1 MDEGSN
7 HLPHKLQPNP
17 VMLVMGLHPPD
28 FREDRQGDVH
38 GLDRQ
43 VDPDHLPDLEGGFG
57 LDPQPQGAD
66 VEYLADFKYGH
77 VFAGEKPAPFQLKGL
92 LEGLAGYETV
102 FLFRVHGFPSW
113 GVHRKNAKGVK
124 RKPKIL

>member
-1 MDEGSN
+1 M
-7 HLPHKLQPNP
+7 
-17 VMLVMGLHPPD
+17 VIMGPHPPD
-28 FREDRQGDVH
+28 LRKDRQRDIH

-43 VDPDHLPDLEGGFG
+43 VNPDHLPDLEGGFRF
-57 LDPQPQGAD
+57 DPHSQRGD
-66 VEYLADFKYGH
+66 VQNLADFKYGT
-77 VFAGEKPAPFQLKGL
+77 VFAGEKAASFQLKGL
-92 LEGLAGYETV
+92 LERLAGYETV